1 MDGMTRATTE
11 NRDRAQCR
19 VLAMTTGAGVAALA
33 VTGFLTVGLG
43 SGSTAATSGTTTP
56 STTTPS
62 TTTPS
67 TTAGTTS
74 STAGTAT
81 SATSST
87 SSSSQQAVA
96 TSGGS

>member
-62 TTTPS
+62 TT
-67 TTAGTTS
+67 AGTTS